1 MPNADVTYRR
11 RIDIVLS
18 AWAGLVK
25 AEQLAERHAV
35 KTRTIYRD
43 VVHLRESGI
52 PIRGEAGVGYLMP
65 FNPLR
70 IIERNLESMGR

>member
-1 MPNADVTYRR
+1 MPHVDVTARR
-11 RIDIVLS
+11 RIDIVMS

-25 AEQLAERHAV
+25 ADQLAERHGV
-35 KTRTIYRD
+35 QPRTIYRD

-65 FNPLR
+65 SNPLR
-70 IIERNLESMGR
+70 AIERNLEQMGR